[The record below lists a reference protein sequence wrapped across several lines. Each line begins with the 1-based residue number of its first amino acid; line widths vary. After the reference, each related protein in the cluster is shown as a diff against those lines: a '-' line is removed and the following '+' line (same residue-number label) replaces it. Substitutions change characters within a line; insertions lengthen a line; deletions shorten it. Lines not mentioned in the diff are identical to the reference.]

1 MLKDIVK
8 FRQILTELTL
18 KFYNGENQQ
27 DYRKY
32 LANFRGL
39 PEHII
44 EETKCF
50 YVYDSYFF
58 HGIDKDLLEKA
69 GFTDEGKNV
78 YRESFIFPVF
88 DTMGLVAGFI
98 GYDAD
103 RPHIKYLVSKTL
115 YFHKQL
121 GYGSEYTNLIQDK
134 GFVILTEGLFDMLS
148 LRALG
153 FYNSKALLGVIP
165 FDYTKFLT
173 NRLGLTITIPDSD
186 DIGRESIKTWK
197 NIGNYNITIKLPT
210 DYKDIN
216 DLYKAGYGDKLSE
229 LIKTS
234 IKEFNSSLPIS
245 KIIELKIN

>member
-1 MLKDIVK
+1 MLKDIIK
-8 FRQILTELTL
+8 FRQSLTDLVSDFSSRER
-18 KFYNGENQQ
+18 Q
-27 DYRKY
+27 DEYRKY

-39 PEHII
+39 PEHIV

-78 YRESFIFPVF
+78 YRESFVFPVY

-121 GYGSEYTNLIQDK
+121 GYGSEYSNLIMDK
-134 GFVILTEGLFDMLS
+134 GFIIFTEGLFDMLA

-153 FYNSKALLGVIP
+153 FYNSKAMLGVIP
-165 FDYTKFLT
+165 FDYVKIVSS
-173 NRLGLTITIPDSD
+173 RVGLTVVIPDSD
-186 DIGRESIKTWK
+186 EIGRNSIKSWS
-197 NIGNYNITIKLPT
+197 NLGNYNITIKLPEE
-210 DYKDIN
+210 YKDVN
-216 DLYKAGYGDKLSE
+216 DLYKAGYGEKLKDC
-229 LIKTS
+229 IKNS
-234 IKEFNSSLPIS
+234 IIDFNKSLPQN
-245 KIIELKIN
+245 KIIELQI